1 MTETAQ
7 LQHNNLHFTS
17 NGSDDYFRML
27 PSSGAVT
34 FQGISNGDLCG
45 LEGIADPAGATSA
58 TNKQYVDSLVSS
70 SISGMAWK
78 ASVRCA
84 STTNVAL
91 ATGVADGST
100 MDGVTLATGD
110 RVLLKDQ
117 NGKKE
122 NGISLEEPGA
132 WNGWSYKSKIPG

>member
-7 LQHNNLHFTS
+7 LQHNNFTS
-17 NGSDDYFRML
+17 PLTGRMTTFVCY
-27 PSSGAVT
+27 PVVEVT
-34 FQGISNGDLCG
+34 FQGISNGDLCA

-91 ATGVADGST
+91 ATGVAMAVES
-100 MDGVTLATGD
+100 
-110 RVLLKDQ
+110 
-117 NGKKE
+117 E
-122 NGISLEEPGA
+122 
-132 WNGWSYKSKIPG
+132 